1 MIINQILFSTLVNGK
16 VCLSCGQTN
25 GITST
30 GQCDLMEDGG
40 LTNCSWPESCLEKDG
55 IEDKCNVC
63 IMAFRGNNKCSSEL
77 SKSISFLFM
86 TASPYI
92 FFLCLLLISFLVVN
106 INDQSNPKRC
116 SKETIWNEMDL
127 YSIENNNNN
136 NNNGDNNENKNN
148 SFSCDISNDNNDD
161 NSTKTSNGQWNK
173 ACMCTGPDVNGSWIP
188 CNSSIHLAFFNKDL
202 TIFCILMIYMIQQN
216 I

>member
-1 MIINQILFSTLVNGK
+1 
-16 VCLSCGQTN
+16 
-25 GITST
+25 
-30 GQCDLMEDGG
+30 
-40 LTNCSWPESCLEKDG
+40 
-55 IEDKCNVC
+55 
-63 IMAFRGNNKCSSEL
+63 MAFRGNNKCSSEL

-127 YSIENNNNN
+127 YDSNNENV
-136 NNNGDNNENKNN
+136 DNNENQDN
-148 SFSCDISNDNNDD
+148 SFNCDISNDNDD
-161 NSTKTSNGQWNK
+161 NSTKSSNGQWNK

-188 CNSSIHLAFFNKDL
+188 CNSSNHSAFVNEFL
-202 TIFCILMIYMIQQN
+202 TILSILTFFVIQENLIWPYMRYDMSYS
-216 I
+216 